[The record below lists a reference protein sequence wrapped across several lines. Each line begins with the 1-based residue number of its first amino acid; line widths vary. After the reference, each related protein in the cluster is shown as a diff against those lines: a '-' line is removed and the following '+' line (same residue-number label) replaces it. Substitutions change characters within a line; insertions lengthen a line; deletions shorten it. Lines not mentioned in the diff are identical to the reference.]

1 MKQKYPASY
10 RRRFFRTALFC
21 LILIMLFLLLSG
33 YCLTPRQALRSYE
46 RDLLFSSPTETVMC
60 GHAATEEYKNLH
72 WMLNENENCLLLFAY
87 LFIPSMGY
95 CSYSCNTID
104 TSDAAPVY
112 AGRNIGHLFGKIR
125 DPEIVSADIDT
136 EFLLEDYS
144 TDWTAQ
150 TLFTRDMT
158 YQNGTYYFVVP
169 VTGVPE
175 NSIAIKSQ
183 QITVYRRDGT
193 AQTYPFSN

>member
-1 MKQKYPASY
+1 MKQKRPASY
-10 RRRFFRTALFC
+10 RRRFFRAALFC
-21 LILIMLFLLLSG
+21 LIVIMIFLLLYS
-33 YCLTPRQALRSYE
+33 YCPTPGQALRRYE
-46 RDLLFSSPTETVMC
+46 RDHLFSSPTETVMR
-60 GHAATEEYKNLH
+60 GHAATEESKDLH
-72 WMLNENENCLLLFAY
+72 WMLNENENCLLLFTCCFFP
-87 LFIPSMGY
+87 LMGWELD
-95 CSYSCNTID
+95 SCNTIN
-104 TSDAAPVY
+104 TSDTASVY
-112 AGRNIGHLFGKIR
+112 ASQTSGHLFGKIC

-136 EFLLEDYS
+136 EFLLEDRS
-144 TDWTAQ
+144 ADWTTQ

-158 YQNGTYYFVVP
+158 YQNGAYYFVVP